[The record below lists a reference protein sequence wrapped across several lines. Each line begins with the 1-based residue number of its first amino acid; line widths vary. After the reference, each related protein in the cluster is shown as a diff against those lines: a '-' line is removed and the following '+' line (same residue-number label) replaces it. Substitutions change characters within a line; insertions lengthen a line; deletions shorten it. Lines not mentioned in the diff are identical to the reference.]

1 SEHLYKESTRIADDV
16 VRDVRKFRNQHQGVF
31 NDEQY
36 KKLDEKGVVKV
47 GQRVMPGDPLVISMT
62 PFKIK
67 DRLGIS
73 AVRKSLSGHHTD
85 SSLRWKSDYPGEVV
99 ATYERPDGTVGV
111 HVRTEEPMQVGD
123 KITGRFGNKG
133 ICTLIL
139 DDDKMPKTKDGKHI
153 EVALNPSGVPG
164 RMNVGQ
170 VLETAA
176 AKIALKTGKPYI
188 VNNFD
193 GSNFTEKVK
202 ADLKA
207 HGMEDQEELFDPE
220 TGKSIGKAL
229 VGPQHMLK
237 LVHQVDKKVSVR
249 SGMAALAGELPE
261 KYDNKLIPTGSGKT
275 GGQSIRHNGLYT
287 LLAHGAKCFLGST

>member
-1 SEHLYKESTRIADDV
+1 
-16 VRDVRKFRNQHQGVF
+16 
-31 NDEQY
+31 
-36 KKLDEKGVVKV
+36 
-47 GQRVMPGDPLVISMT
+47 
-62 PFKIK
+62 
-67 DRLGIS
+67 
-73 AVRKSLSGHHTD
+73 
-85 SSLRWKSDYPGEVV
+85 
-99 ATYERPDGTVGV
+99 
-111 HVRTEEPMQVGD
+111 
-123 KITGRFGNKG
+123 
-133 ICTLIL
+133 
-139 DDDKMPKTKDGKHI
+139 
-153 EVALNPSGVPG
+153 
-164 RMNVGQ
+164 
-170 VLETAA
+170 

-261 KYDNKLIPTGSGKT
+261 KYDNNLIPSGSGKT
-275 GGQSIRHNGLYT
+275 GGQSIGHNGLYT
-287 LLAHGAKCFLGST
+287 LLAHGAKCFLGSTEITVRGSKKRNQISSIVRNREQVE